1 MIDKSPLKRLPA
13 AGAGRCMRRAIVAR
27 SRPCSG
33 GPMSKLSMFL
43 CTTAVLA
50 VSACISRSA
59 ATTPSPATL
68 ALYDVNAYQPAA
80 APAPVA
86 TRSAGGHSSG
96 VTTIGDFVRS
106 RNPQL
111 QFCYE
116 ETRASNPTLAGSTT
130 IGVLL
135 GPDGTVTRADRLRR

>member
-1 MIDKSPLKRLPA
+1 MLSTL
-13 AGAGRCMRRAIVAR
+13 AR
-27 SRPCSG
+27 
-33 GPMSKLSMFL
+33 
-43 CTTAVLA
+43 TTAVLA

-68 ALYDVNAYQPAA
+68 ALYDVNAYQPTAAA
-80 APAPVA
+80 APVA
-86 TRSAGGHSSG
+86 NRNSGGHSSG

-116 ETRASNPTLAGSTT
+116 ETRATNPALAGSTT

-135 GPDGTVTRADRLRR
+135 GPDGTVTRADLLRRSW